1 MKTENW
7 KCRTL
12 NWSLKM
18 KWPSGQFRIWTLNF
32 GLGSL
37 ESDFWGVD
45 GGVLWTGQFRIWFLG
60 CWWRCTLNFGLWTG
74 QNSELWLG
82 RVLRLLVRT
91 GQSSQNT
98 QQSELGLRIYDILQ
112 KAWVISHYMLATS
125 TGCSYIFIKIDN
137 QQIKMVLAELVLWIW
152 IWTLNFGLSYIS
164 QRTELW
170 TNR

>member
-1 MKTENW
+1 MGINFQFMWSKQVLIYCQNLSWVLIW

-18 KWPSGQFRIWTLNF
+18 KWPSGQFRI
-32 GLGSL
+32 
-37 ESDFWGVD
+37 
-45 GGVLWTGQFRIWFLG
+45 
-60 CWWRCTLNFGLWTG
+60 CTLNFELWTG

-164 QRTELW
+164 QNW
-170 TNR
+170 TLNK